1 MTPRLCDKI
10 PVRGNRMNMLEEVR
24 KYQEHLV
31 KDLQGLLRI
40 QSLRDLT
47 SAQDQAPF
55 GKNLRVA
62 LDYVLDLGKRD
73 GFETQDLDGYAGVV
87 SFGEG
92 EEIVGVLGHLDVV
105 PVGKGWKF
113 DPFGAEIKDG
123 YIMGRGAQDDK
134 GPTMAG
140 YYAMKILK
148 DMGYKPKKRVFLI
161 VGCDEE
167 TGMSCMDYYNKHGEI
182 PDFGFVPDA
191 DFPVIYGEKGILN
204 VELKAQVN
212 TVIQKIHAGERPNI
226 CIGEAEL
233 LVKGELKAE
242 LLEFYAKTHQIKVD
256 YQVTDAGVNYH
267 FFGKYSHGA
276 KPDEGVNAAI
286 HALNF
291 VGAAYQDEF
300 SSKLAHLLMDWRANA
315 LGIQQVGD
323 HMGPLTLNIGVVH
336 IEDNQARFVL
346 DIRYPNEADLD
357 TLMAS
362 IKQKT
367 EALNL
372 GVEASVMQ
380 HKEPLFVDP
389 KSELVVT
396 LEKIYRTYSQD
407 FTTPLMTMGGGTY
420 ARSFKQFVAFGAEFP
435 TRKRPEWV
443 GQVHQ
448 ADEGYELEQLYLA
461 TAIYAQALM
470 ELTQ

>member
-1 MTPRLCDKI
+1 
-10 PVRGNRMNMLEEVR
+10 MNMLKEVK
-24 KYQEHLV
+24 KYQSEMV

-40 QSLRDLT
+40 QSLRDVA
-47 SAQDQAPF
+47 SAHDQAPF
-55 GKNLRVA
+55 GTNLRVA

-73 GFETQDLDGYAGVV
+73 GFETKDLDGYAGVV

-105 PVGKGWKF
+105 PVGKGWTF

-123 YIMGRGAQDDK
+123 YIISRGAQDDK

-140 YYAMKILK
+140 YYAMKLLK
-148 DMGYKPKKRVFLI
+148 DMGYQPKKRIFLI

-167 TGMSCMDYYNKHGEI
+167 SGMSCMDYYNKHGEI
-182 PDFGFVPDA
+182 PNYGFVPDA

-204 VELKAQVN
+204 VELNAQVN
-212 TVIQKIHAGERPNI
+212 TVIQKLHAGERPNI
-226 CIGEAEL
+226 CIGEADV
-233 LVKGELKAE
+233 LVKAELKAE
-242 LLEFYAKTHQIKVD
+242 FLEFYAQTHHLKVA
-256 YQVTDAGVNYH
+256 YEEVEAGVLYR

-291 VGAAYQDEF
+291 VGAAYHDEF
-300 SSKLAHLLMDWRANA
+300 SSQLAQMLMDWRASG
-315 LGIQQVGD
+315 LGIQQVGA

-336 IEDNQARFVL
+336 IEDKHARFVL
-346 DIRYPNEADLD
+346 DIRYPNEANLD
-357 TLMAS
+357 QLMTTL
-362 IKQKT
+362 T
-367 EALNL
+367 HHVEALNL
-372 GVEASVMQ
+372 GVRATILQ

-396 LEKIYRTYSQD
+396 LEKIYRSYTQD
-407 FTTPLMTMGGGTY
+407 ASTPLMTMGGGTY

-435 TRKRPEWV
+435 TRKRPDWV

-470 ELTQ
+470 DLTQ

>member
-1 MTPRLCDKI
+1 
-10 PVRGNRMNMLEEVR
+10 MNMLEEV
-24 KYQEHLV
+24 KKHQEHLIQ
-31 KDLQGLLRI
+31 DLQGLLRI
-40 QSLRDLT
+40 PSLKDIT
-47 SAQDQAPF
+47 SLETKAPF
-55 GKNLRVA
+55 GKSLREA
-62 LDYVLDLGKRD
+62 LDYVLDLGQRD
-73 GFETQDLDGYAGVV
+73 GFQTQDIDGYAGVV

-92 EEIVGVLGHLDVV
+92 DEIIGVLGHLDVV

-123 YIMGRGAQDDK
+123 YIIGRGAQDDK

-148 DMGYKPKKRVFLI
+148 DMGYQPKKRIFLI

-167 TGMSCMDYYNKHGEI
+167 SGMSCMDYYNQHAEI
-182 PDFGFVPDA
+182 PHSGFVPDA

-204 VELKAQVN
+204 VELTAPLQS
-212 TVIQKIHAGERPNI
+212 VILKIQAGERPNI
-226 CIGEAEL
+226 CIGEAEILVSKPAQAKL
-233 LVKGELKAE
+233 LS
-242 LLEFYAKTHQIKVD
+242 FYCQTHQIKAECEETAEGTI
-256 YQVTDAGVNYH
+256 YR

-291 VGAAYQDEF
+291 VGAAYQDVF
-300 SSKLAHLLMDWRANA
+300 AQKIAGLLSDWRGSG
-315 LGIQQVGD
+315 LSIQRVGA
-323 HMGPLTLNIGVVH
+323 HMGPLTLNIGVIH
-336 IEDNQARFVL
+336 IEHQQARFVL
-346 DIRYPNEADLD
+346 DIRYPNEAKLEDLMNQIQ
-357 TLMAS
+357 T
-362 IKQKT
+362 KVT
-367 EALNL
+367 ELDLSVSVNL
-372 GVEASVMQ
+372 LQ

-389 KSELVVT
+389 SSKLVRT
-396 LEKIYRTYSQD
+396 LEKIYRSYSQD
-407 FTTPLMTMGGGTY
+407 ASTPLMTMGGGTY
-420 ARSFKQFVAFGAEFP
+420 ARSFKNFVAFGAEFP
-435 TRKRPEWV
+435 TRRRPEWV